1 MSPWEARTS
10 CRGRLEGGSRRL
22 CGCVVSDCSRHG
34 IERGLFGEDLS
45 GCGNDCE
52 LGIVV
57 LGVLDRGHILEELG
71 ITASLLD
78 TLQLSIG
85 LFVTMLAED
94 LS

>member
-1 MSPWEARTS
+1 M
-10 CRGRLEGGSRRL
+10 
-22 CGCVVSDCSRHG
+22 

-85 LFVTMLAED
+85 LFVTMLAEISVER
-94 LS
+94 LERRIMRGAVG

>member
-1 MSPWEARTS
+1 M
-10 CRGRLEGGSRRL
+10 
-22 CGCVVSDCSRHG
+22 
-34 IERGLFGEDLS
+34 S

-57 LGVLDRGHILEELG
+57 LDVLDRGHVLEELG